1 MGTTLVAGIGNVF
14 FSDDGFG
21 VAVAAKLKARPLPGG
36 VTVMDAGIR
45 ARDLAFELVDGGY
58 DAAVLVD
65 TVSRGGSPGT
75 LYVIEPEP
83 TCDAPPEFDGH
94 SLTPGAV
101 LATVRALGGCSTR
114 VVIVGCEPGSL
125 DEGMGLTPAVD
136 AAIDGAIE
144 LVGQWLSGS
153 LTVNRTERAPCA

>member
-21 VAVAAKLKARPLPGG
+21 VAVAAKLKAGPLPGG
-36 VTVMDAGIR
+36 VTVIDAGIR

-75 LYVIEPEP
+75 LYVIEPELAS
-83 TCDAPPEFDGH
+83 DAPAELDGH

-101 LATVRALGGCSTR
+101 LATVRALGGSSTR

-125 DEGMGLTPAVD
+125 EEGMGLTPAVD

-144 LVGQWLSGS
+144 LVGQCLRG
-153 LTVNRTERAPCA
+153 R